1 VQGRTPAEP
10 LVLADLP
17 HRTGRPDF
25 PWKPYLPGIEIH
37 RIYGDD
43 SGGPSAALLRYQPG
57 ASAPEHAH
65 PGYEHIYIVSG
76 EQSDARGVYG
86 AGTFVVNPPGT
97 THAVASPKGCVVLI
111 VKEQPVVFTDAS
123 VRRAT

>member
-1 VQGRTPAEP
+1 MLTEP

-17 HRTGRPDF
+17 QRTAEADF

-37 RIYGDD
+37 RVYGDD

-57 ASAPEHAH
+57 ASAPHHGH
-65 PGYEHIYIVSG
+65 PGYEHIYVVSG
-76 EQSDARGVYG
+76 EQSDERGAYG

-97 THAVASPKGCVVLI
+97 RHVVSSATGCVVLI
-111 VKEQPVVFTDAS
+111 VKEQPVVFSDPD
-123 VRRAT
+123 VRRAG